1 MTVLQWIRL
10 LQKYN
15 CWFFIHW
22 VFWII
27 LPTKKCCHFW
37 IHIVAHMANQ
47 TLSVYYLRL
56 LLVNAKLYIKIWSE
70 QLSLC
75 WCTHVYF
82 VKICILYLMGLNNHS
97 HWRASKPIITTTI
110 NTITTITTTDWLLS
124 YLMTLILEK
133 VISMHHTIPVFYLER
148 LRKATEKR

>member
-1 MTVLQWIRL
+1 MQL
-10 LQKYN
+10 LSFHQLS
-15 CWFFIHW
+15 
-22 VFWII
+22 I
-27 LPTKKCCHFW
+27 LNHITYKKCCHFW

-47 TLSVYYLRL
+47 NLSVYYLWP

-70 QLSLC
+70 KFSLC

-97 HWRASKPIITTTI
+97 HWRASKPIITATI

-124 YLMTLILEK
+124 YLITLILEK
-133 VISMHHTIPVFYLER
+133 VMTYFNVSYYPSILPGETEESHRETVIQ
-148 LRKATEKR
+148 LRFK